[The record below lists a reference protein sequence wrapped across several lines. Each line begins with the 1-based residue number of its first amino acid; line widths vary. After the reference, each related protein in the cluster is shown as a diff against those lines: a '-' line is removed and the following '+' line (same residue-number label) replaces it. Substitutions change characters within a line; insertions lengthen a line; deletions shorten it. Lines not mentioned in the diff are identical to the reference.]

1 MKKYETDKSFLARWI
16 ANELSEEELAEF
28 KQTDAYKDF
37 TRINE
42 VAQQFKAP
50 QLDIQ
55 KSLANTKAKMNTGKI
70 RKLNTKVW
78 YSIAASIAILI
89 TLFFGLNSTKTYTT
103 GIGEQLAIV
112 LPDGSKVQLNANA
125 TLAHKRFFW
134 NTNRTLDLQ
143 GEAYFEVTHGND
155 FKVKTTYG
163 DVTVLGTKFNVKSRA
178 HIFELNCFEGKVK
191 FEQNNSSET
200 RILEAFDKISIQKGI
215 INEQINKTN
224 GPEWLG
230 GISIFK
236 NRPLQEVL
244 NELSSFYNIT
254 FTVNQVDITQRFSG
268 SFVHNNLENALKTT
282 LTPMGVVYT
291 ISKNQKVIT
300 LQ

>member
-55 KSLANTKAKMNTGKI
+55 KSLANTKAKINTGKI

-134 NTNRTLDLQ
+134 NTNRSLDLQ

-215 INEQINKTN
+215 INEQINKAN

-230 GISIFK
+230 GISILK

-244 NELSSFYNIT
+244 NELSSLYNIN
-254 FTVNQVDITQRFSG
+254 FTVNQVDTTQRFSG

-291 ISKNQKVIT
+291 ISKNQKVII